1 VDFTFLNMATIAIPT
16 REDVISAFSE
26 LSALLHAALR
36 PLPSQTGD
44 NTYLPEK
51 PNQDLID
58 QLKAVNLENAGTIK
72 DVVTHLGG
80 RPTDDKTYI
89 MERVIRLASQLPL
102 TSPAGICI
110 TNSFLTQLWNDLK
123 HPPLSY
129 LGEDFMY
136 RKADGSNNNIMWP
149 HMYVSRKVCD
159 GRFGCAGYDQKG
171 V

>member
-1 VDFTFLNMATIAIPT
+1 MATITIPT
-16 REDVISAFSE
+16 REDVINAFSE

-51 PNQDLID
+51 PDQNLVE
-58 QLKAVNLENAGTIK
+58 QLKAVNLENADTIK
-72 DVVTHLGG
+72 DVITHLGG
-80 RPTDDKTYI
+80 PTDDKTYI

-102 TSPAGICI
+102 ASPAGTGI

-129 LGEDFMY
+129 MGDDFVY

-149 HMYVSRKVCD
+149 HMYVSHIIRDD
-159 GRFGCAGYDQKG
+159 G
-171 V
+171 